1 MPNIPFK
8 VFNITAGAGGQYG
21 IVDGKIK
28 GDLAA
33 SIQLSADLCH
43 GLQLGIEGVIGGL
56 VEGKATALFV
66 GAKLKGSASA
76 AAGAKV
82 LVRLEPNLFNKMGL
96 SIDAGAYA
104 RASVAGSVAIYL
116 TPEYF
121 AKFVNDNL
129 GDFTA
134 DLFLIFL
141 EEVYAEAGLWGK
153 AAFSAMAE
161 GHINIVLDMQNLD
174 AGFEIS
180 AGGDVGLSAGCGWDF
195 YCRAGFRDLRR
206 AILRSSLRISEEIEK
221 QIIVAS
227 LPQANYLA
235 LGFNFTFP
243 LISLISFDLG
253 RASFEKK
260 ALLTEQEV
268 ASIVL
273 GNFSQSLQRFGI
285 DQIVD
290 SVISKLTNAFTD
302 VYYRMSGIQLSDGDK
317 ARLEKEVQA
326 MVDLLEKGRI
336 EKNDIAKIINGSI
349 NIVDLIDGGF
359 FEPLKR
365 PLTMFWISGMLSLQV
380 NGLLDEFY
388 ADAGISSSA
397 LGDLSTSAISSR
409 LPEDAPAF
417 VLEEIRNVMGPDILV
432 IDVGI
437 SVDYLIEV
445 GVSDLLTEFAP
456 DFVKFRDLLATS
468 FGLSEGDLVEDLL
481 NALKGQGSLQDF
493 NSYDS
498 FKGFVKLELLQA
510 LLIDDLIPKLKQE
523 TNSPALSEY
532 LTDVV
537 EPSLV
542 VVSDYIFSKLDNIL
556 ITDATQP
563 LSGES
568 RARLMEG
575 MSAGCGVVVYNIM
588 VRNIL
593 FFDQLV
599 TDFALENMHQNFSS
613 MRVWLEDTN
622 HPFFDSCTALAS
634 QSLPGAPDVS
644 EHIDAFQVLLY
655 DIVTSLEQITG
666 PTIYTYARRKEL
678 QKLKRDLLLSV
689 GGSHEFVEG
698 SLVDGAINEMI
709 QCNIPDVEL
718 EKIRQL
724 TELMFAIS
732 VESLE
737 VIGERLFPSVLDFY
751 LELTL
756 IEFSALRSNLL
767 EFIESTKET
776 FLAAL
781 EDYKA
786 KSDAFKAGV
795 TERLEELDSAWH
807 SLSSEIAYHIAS
819 DWESEIRKNIK
830 SHGEQNIRNMGLPA
844 ESEETALTFFNDF
857 EWPIIKLA
865 IDATMPLIRLQ
876 TNHIIATLDGFVSS
890 ATDAGTKFVE
900 FVDSIEN
907 LALQGLTGL
916 IIGAADGAT
925 IVVEAIFPA
934 EIEQKMQEYLANRAE
949 KKALDASKY
958 ERELEVAQYDADKQR
973 ALDDYIAI
981 AHRSTLRV
989 DIVTPI
995 SEFEFIYPGSTEI
1008 NIILHKFTQAMMLG
1022 EGKRLQIMLNASP
1035 VEFDG
1040 NDIEFSAR
1048 EDAYVFRK
1056 AFAKGVLVD
1065 GVNILEVSW
1074 VHGDSIE
1081 DTRRKTVSFVVDADA
1096 YYPREN
1102 FNLQI
1107 NYNPTGNDLDN
1118 EFLQIGWTGI
1128 EDLDMSGWMLR
1139 DKANHRYIFPEL
1151 VLKSG
1156 EEVRVFTAGSKNSDV
1171 IDKNAVRKVLHMG
1184 RGKAVWNNIGDTM
1197 FLIMN
1202 ESVLIYNATYIGH
1215 H

>member
-1 MPNIPFK
+1 MPNIPFN
-8 VFNITAGAGGQYG
+8 VVNITAGAGGEYG
-21 IVDGKIK
+21 IVNGKIK

-43 GLQLGIEGVIGGL
+43 GLQLGIEGEIGGL

-129 GDFTA
+129 DDFTA

-221 QIIVAS
+221 QIIVAA

-243 LISLISFDLG
+243 LITLISFDLG
-253 RASFEKK
+253 KSSFEKK

-273 GNFSQSLQRFGI
+273 NNFSQSLQRFGI

-290 SVISKLTNAFTD
+290 SVIGKLTNAFTD

-317 ARLEKEVQA
+317 DRLEEEVQA
-326 MVDLLEKGRI
+326 LVDLLEKGRI
-336 EKNDIAKIINGSI
+336 EKNDIAKIIEGSI

-388 ADAGISSSA
+388 ADARISSSVI
-397 LGDLSTSAISSR
+397 GDLSTSAISNR
-409 LPEDAPAF
+409 LPDAPDF
-417 VLEEIRNVMGPDILV
+417 VLEEVRNVMGPDIPAV
-432 IDVGI
+432 DVGI
-437 SVDYLIEV
+437 AVDYLIEV

-493 NSYDS
+493 NSYNS

-523 TNSPALSEY
+523 TNSTALSDY

-556 ITDATQP
+556 ISDETQP

-575 MSAGCGVVVYNIM
+575 MSAGCGVVVYNVM

-593 FFDQLV
+593 FFDQMV
-599 TDFALENMHQNFSS
+599 TDFALDNMHQNFSS
-613 MRVWLEDTN
+613 MRVWLEDKN

-634 QSLPGAPDVS
+634 QSMPGAPDVS

-655 DIVTSLEQITG
+655 DIVTSLEHITG

-678 QKLKRDLLLSV
+678 QKLKRDILLSV
-689 GGSHEFVEG
+689 GGNHEFVEG
-698 SLVDGAINEMI
+698 PLVDGAINEMI
-709 QCNIPDVEL
+709 KCNIPDVEL

-724 TELMFAIS
+724 TELMLAIS

-737 VIGERLFPSVLDFY
+737 VIGERLIPSVLDFY

-756 IEFSALRSNLL
+756 IEFTALRSNLL
-767 EFIESTKET
+767 EFIEGTKKT

-781 EDYKA
+781 EEYKA
-786 KSDAFKAGV
+786 KSDAFKAEV
-795 TERLEELDSAWH
+795 TERLKELDSAWH
-807 SLSSEIAYHIAS
+807 RLSSEIDYHFAS
-819 DWESEIRKNIK
+819 DWESEIKVRIRLL
-830 SHGEQNIRNMGLPA
+830 GEQNIKNQGLSA
-844 ESEETALTFFNDF
+844 SQEEAALLAFNSV
-857 EWPIIKLA
+857 EWPIINLA
-865 IDATMPLIRLQ
+865 IDATTALIRLQ
-876 TNHIIATLDGFVSS
+876 TNNIIATLDGFVSS
-890 ATDAGTKFVE
+890 ATGTGTALVE

-907 LALQGLTGL
+907 IALQGLTGL

-925 IVVEAIFPA
+925 IVVNTIFPA
-934 EIEQKMQEYLANRAE
+934 AIEQKMQEYLANRAD
-949 KKALDASKY
+949 KKELDASKY
-958 ERELEVAQYDADKQR
+958 ERELEVARYEADKQSV
-973 ALDDYIAI
+973 LDDYNAI
-981 AHRSTLRV
+981 AHRSTLKV
-989 DIVTPI
+989 DIVTPV

-1008 NIILHKFTQAMMLG
+1008 NIILHKFTQAMLLG

-1035 VEFDG
+1035 IEFDG
-1040 NDIEFSAR
+1040 KDIEFSAR

-1056 AFAKGVLVD
+1056 AFAQGVLVD

-1081 DTRRKTVSFVVDADA
+1081 DTKRKTVSFVVDADV
-1096 YYPREN
+1096 YYPREH
-1102 FNLQI
+1102 FNLLI
-1107 NYNPTGNDLDN
+1107 NYDPPGNDVDG
-1118 EFLQIGWTGI
+1118 EFMQIGWTGT
-1128 EDLDMSGWMLR
+1128 EDLDMGGWLLR
-1139 DKANHRYIFPEL
+1139 DKAKHSYVFPEL

-1156 EEVRVFTAGSKNSDV
+1156 EEVRIYTGGSKNSDLT
-1171 IDKNAVRKVLHMG
+1171 DENAVRKVLHMG